1 MPGRDY
7 PTQPEELTAQW
18 LTDALRAGGAIKEA
32 QVTGFTTEPV
42 GVGIGMLG
50 VIARAYLTYDRDEP
64 GAPPSVIAK
73 FATPILANR
82 AVAMAYRMYEREVN
96 FYLRIAPTV
105 GVAAPKGWAGEVDPE
120 SGDCVV
126 LMEDL
131 RGYRTGDQVVGC
143 TAEEAKTI
151 IDAVVPLHAAFFRNV
166 DDNPMLDGV
175 PRMDGETQSAGITAG
190 CAAGWDPCMEMFG
203 DRVHDDI
210 KAHRDQFIAAVPEL
224 HLMLGREAQS
234 AVHGDLRL
242 DNLMFGTKPGEQPV
256 VLLDWSLSISTPLQD
271 VAYLL
276 SQNLTTDER
285 RTHES
290 ELLEYY
296 LGKLVQLGVT
306 DYSIEEVWQAYKVA
320 VLYLFSY
327 AVVIAGTLDP
337 SNERGQAFM
346 AQLVARSSATLMD
359 HDLLAMLP

>member
-1 MPGRDY
+1 MPGREY
-7 PTQPEELTAQW
+7 PTQPDELTAEW
-18 LTDALRAGGAIKEA
+18 LTKALRSGGAIHDA
-32 QVTGFTTEPV
+32 TVTGFTTEPV
-42 GVGIGMLG
+42 GVGVGMLG
-50 VIARAYLTYDRDEP
+50 VIARAELTYDRQEP
-64 GAPPSVIAK
+64 GAPASVITK

-96 FYLRIAPTV
+96 FYRRIAPTV
-105 GVAAPKGWAGEVDPE
+105 GVSAPTAWAGEVDPE
-120 SGDCVV
+120 SGDCVLV
-126 LMEDL
+126 MEDL

-143 TAEEAKTI
+143 NAEEAKTI
-151 IDAVVPLHAAFFRNV
+151 IDAVVPLHVAFFRNV
-166 DDNPMLDGV
+166 NDNPLLEGV
-175 PRMDGETQSAGITAG
+175 PRMDGELQSAGITAG

-203 DRVHDDI
+203 TFVDPAI
-210 KAHRDQFIAAVPEL
+210 KAARDKFIAAVPEL

-242 DNLMFGTKPGEQPV
+242 DNLMFGTLPEQKPV
-256 VLLDWSLSISTPLQD
+256 VLLDWSMSISTPLQD

-285 RTHES
+285 RAHED

-296 LGKLVQLGVT
+296 HAKLVALGVT
-306 DYSIEEVWQAYKVA
+306 DYSLDEVRQAYKVG

-346 AQLVARSSATLMD
+346 SQLVSRSSATLMD

>member
-7 PTQPEELTAQW
+7 PTQPEELTARW
-18 LTDALRAGGAIKEA
+18 LTDALRSGGAISEA
-32 QVTGFTTEPV
+32 RITEFTTEPV
-42 GVGIGMLG
+42 GVGVGMLG
-50 VIARAYLTYDRDEP
+50 VIARAELTYDHDEP
-64 GAPPSVIAK
+64 GAPKSVITK

-105 GVAAPKGWAGEVDPE
+105 GVAAPTAWAGEVDPE

-126 LMEDL
+126 VMEDL

-143 TAEEAKTI
+143 TAEEAMTI
-151 IDAVVPLHAAFFRNV
+151 IDAVVPLHVAFFRNV
-166 DDNPMLDGV
+166 ADNPMLEGV

-203 DRVHDDI
+203 DVVAPEI
-210 KAHRDQFIAAVPEL
+210 KAHRDQFLASVPEL

-242 DNLMFGTKPGEQPV
+242 DNLMFGTSPNEKPV
-256 VLLDWSLSISTPLQD
+256 VLLDWAMSISTPLQD

-276 SQNLTTDER
+276 SQNLTTEER
-285 RTHES
+285 RAHET
-290 ELLEYY
+290 ELIEYY
-296 LGKLVQLGVT
+296 HGRLVELGVT
-306 DYSIEEVWQAYKVA
+306 DYSVDEVWHAYKVA
-320 VLYLFSY
+320 ALYLFSY

-346 AQLVARSSATLMD
+346 SQLVARSSAMLMD